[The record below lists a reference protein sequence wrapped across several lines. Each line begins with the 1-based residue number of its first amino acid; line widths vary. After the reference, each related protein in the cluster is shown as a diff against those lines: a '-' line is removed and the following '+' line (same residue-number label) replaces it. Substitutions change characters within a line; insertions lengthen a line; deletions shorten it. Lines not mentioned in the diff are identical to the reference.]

1 MDTSTV
7 CIEGITVATLQKKKK
22 RQNTHGAQYGNSM
35 LHSCVKK

>member
-1 MDTSTV
+1 MDMSTV

-22 RQNTHGAQYGNSM
+22 ENTHRAQYGNSM